1 MTQNTEENTTEV
13 VLEEP
18 PTRVITAEES
28 AQLETVAWPEVVE
41 PTLEQQLTEMKD
53 MWLRA
58 KAETENQRRRSFD
71 DMSKARKFAVE
82 SFAEALLPVKDS
94 LELALKTES
103 PTVDSLKEGVEITL
117 QQLSDVLKRNQ
128 ITEVLPTVGDAL
140 DPKQHQ
146 AIATVASEQ
155 ATNTVVSVMQT
166 GYMIADRLLRPA
178 MVTVAKAQV
187 EDEQPS

>member
-1 MTQNTEENTTEV
+1 MTQNTEETTQV
-13 VLEEP
+13 SEE
-18 PTRVITAEES
+18 TTQVSEEATAESE
-28 AQLETVAWPEVVE
+28 VAE

-58 KAETENQRRRSFD
+58 RADVENQRRRSFD
-71 DMSKARKFAVE
+71 DISKARKFALE

-94 LELALKTES
+94 LELALKTEA

-117 QQLSDVLKRNQ
+117 KQLTDVLKRNQ
-128 ITEVLPTVGDAL
+128 ITEVLPTVGDTL
-140 DPKQHQ
+140 DTKQHQ
-146 AIATVASEQ
+146 AIATVVSEQ
-155 ATNTVVSVMQT
+155 AANTVVSVMQT

-187 EDEQPS
+187 QDEQPS

>member
-1 MTQNTEENTTEV
+1 MTQNTEETTTQVSEAAV
-13 VLEEP
+13 E
-18 PTRVITAEES
+18 
-28 AQLETVAWPEVVE
+28 PEVVE
-41 PTLEQQLTEMKD
+41 PTLEQQLADMKD
-53 MWLRA
+53 AWLRA
-58 KAETENQRRRSFD
+58 KAEAENQRRRSFD
-71 DMSKARKFAVE
+71 DMVKARKFALE

-103 PTVDSLKEGVEITL
+103 PTVYSLKEGVEITL

-128 ITEVLPTVGDAL
+128 ITEVLPTTGDAL

-155 ATNTVVSVMQT
+155 AVNTVVSVMQT

-187 EDEQPS
+187 EDERQNLESCHREHTEL

>member
-1 MTQNTEENTTEV
+1 MTQNTEETTTEV
-13 VLEEP
+13 SEAVVE
-18 PTRVITAEES
+18 
-28 AQLETVAWPEVVE
+28 PEVVE
-41 PTLEQQLTEMKD
+41 PTLEQQLADMKD
-53 MWLRA
+53 AWLRA
-58 KAETENQRRRSFD
+58 KAEAENQRRRSFD
-71 DMSKARKFAVE
+71 DMVKARKFALE

-128 ITEVLPTVGDAL
+128 ITEVLPKVGDAL

-155 ATNTVVSVMQT
+155 AANTVVSVMQT

>member
-1 MTQNTEENTTEV
+1 MTQNTEETTTTEV
-13 VLEEP
+13 EAIVEP
-18 PTRVITAEES
+18 A
-28 AQLETVAWPEVVE
+28 VAE
-41 PTLEQQLTEMKD
+41 PTLEQQLADMKD
-53 MWLRA
+53 AWLRA
-58 KAETENQRRRSFD
+58 KAEAENQRRRSFD
-71 DMSKARKFAVE
+71 DMVKARKFALE

-155 ATNTVVSVMQT
+155 AANTVASVMQT

>member
-1 MTQNTEENTTEV
+1 MTQNTEEITMEAVEATV
-13 VLEEP
+13 EEP
-18 PTRVITAEES
+18 E
-28 AQLETVAWPEVVE
+28 VAE

-58 KAETENQRRRSFD
+58 RADAENQRRRSFD
-71 DMSKARKFAVE
+71 DMAKARKFALE

-94 LELALKTES
+94 LEMALKTES

-117 QQLSDVLKRNQ
+117 KQLTDVLKRNQ
-128 ITEVLPTVGDAL
+128 ITEVLPTVGDTL
-140 DPKQHQ
+140 DPKHHQ
-146 AIATVASEQ
+146 AIATVVSEQ
-155 ATNTVVSVMQT
+155 AANTVVSVMQT

-187 EDEQPS
+187 QDEQPS

>member
-1 MTQNTEENTTEV
+1 MTQNTEENTTQVSE
-13 VLEEP
+13 
-18 PTRVITAEES
+18 AEAIVE
-28 AQLETVAWPEVVE
+28 PEVVE
-41 PTLEQQLTEMKD
+41 PTLEQQLADMKD

-58 KAETENQRRRSFD
+58 KAEAENQRRRSFD
-71 DMSKARKFAVE
+71 DMAKARKFALE

-155 ATNTVVSVMQT
+155 AANTVVSVMQT

>member
-1 MTQNTEENTTEV
+1 MTQNTEETTTEV
-13 VLEEP
+13 LE
-18 PTRVITAEES
+18 A
-28 AQLETVAWPEVVE
+28 TVVEPEVAE

-82 SFAEALLPVKDS
+82 SFAEALLTVKDS

-128 ITEVLPTVGDAL
+128 ITEVLPGVGDAL

-155 ATNTVVSVMQT
+155 TPNTVVSVMQT

>member
-1 MTQNTEENTTEV
+1 MIENTEETITEV
-13 VLEEP
+13 LE
-18 PTRVITAEES
+18 A
-28 AQLETVAWPEVVE
+28 TVEPEVAE
-41 PTLEQQLTEMKD
+41 STLEQQLTEMKD

-58 KAETENQRRRSFD
+58 RADVENQRRRSFD
-71 DMSKARKFAVE
+71 DMSKARKFALE

-94 LELALKTES
+94 LELALKTET

-117 QQLSDVLKRNQ
+117 KQLTDVLKRNQ

-146 AIATVASEQ
+146 AIATVVSEQ
-155 ATNTVVSVMQT
+155 AANTVVSVMQT

-178 MVTVAKAQV
+178 MVTVAQAQ
-187 EDEQPS
+187 DEQPS

>member
-71 DMSKARKFAVE
+71 DMTKARKFALE

-155 ATNTVVSVMQT
+155 AANTVVSVMQT

>member
-1 MTQNTEENTTEV
+1 MTQNTEETTTEV
-13 VLEEP
+13 LEA
-18 PTRVITAEES
+18 T
-28 AQLETVAWPEVVE
+28 VVE
-41 PTLEQQLTEMKD
+41 PEVAETTLEQQLTEMKD

-58 KAETENQRRRSFD
+58 KAEAENQRRRSFD

-82 SFAEALLPVKDS
+82 SFAEALLTVKDS

-155 ATNTVVSVMQT
+155 AANTVVSVMQT

>member
-1 MTQNTEENTTEV
+1 MTQNTEENTTQVSE
-13 VLEEP
+13 
-18 PTRVITAEES
+18 AEAIVE
-28 AQLETVAWPEVVE
+28 PEVVE
-41 PTLEQQLTEMKD
+41 PTLEQQLADMKD
-53 MWLRA
+53 AWLRA
-58 KAETENQRRRSFD
+58 KAEAENQRRRSFD
-71 DMSKARKFAVE
+71 DMAKARKFALE

>member
-1 MTQNTEENTTEV
+1 MTQNTEENTTQVSEV
-13 VLEEP
+13 EAIVE
-18 PTRVITAEES
+18 
-28 AQLETVAWPEVVE
+28 PEVVE
-41 PTLEQQLTEMKD
+41 PTLEQQLADMKD
-53 MWLRA
+53 AWLRA
-58 KAETENQRRRSFD
+58 KAEAENQRRRSFD
-71 DMSKARKFAVE
+71 DMAKARKFALE

>member
-1 MTQNTEENTTEV
+1 MTQNTEETTTEV
-13 VLEEP
+13 LE
-18 PTRVITAEES
+18 A
-28 AQLETVAWPEVVE
+28 TVVEPEVAE

-58 KAETENQRRRSFD
+58 KAEAENQRRRSFD

-82 SFAEALLPVKDS
+82 SFAEALLTVKDS

-117 QQLSDVLKRNQ
+117 KQLSDVLKRNQ
-128 ITEVLPTVGDAL
+128 ITEVLPGVGDAL

-155 ATNTVVSVMQT
+155 TPNTVVSVMQT

>member
-1 MTQNTEENTTEV
+1 MTQNTEETTTTEV
-13 VLEEP
+13 EAIVE
-18 PTRVITAEES
+18 
-28 AQLETVAWPEVVE
+28 PEVVE
-41 PTLEQQLTEMKD
+41 PTLEQQLADMKD
-53 MWLRA
+53 AWLRA
-58 KAETENQRRRSFD
+58 KAEAENQRRRSFD
-71 DMSKARKFAVE
+71 DMAKARKFALE

>member
-1 MTQNTEENTTEV
+1 MTENTEEITIEAVEATV
-13 VLEEP
+13 EEP
-18 PTRVITAEES
+18 E
-28 AQLETVAWPEVVE
+28 VAE

-58 KAETENQRRRSFD
+58 KADVENQRRRSFD
-71 DMSKARKFAVE
+71 DMAKARKFALE

-94 LELALKTES
+94 LEMALKTES

-117 QQLSDVLKRNQ
+117 KQLTDVLKRNQ
-128 ITEVLPTVGDAL
+128 ITEVLPTVGDTL

-146 AIATVASEQ
+146 AIATVVSEQ
-155 ATNTVVSVMQT
+155 AANTVVSVMQT

-187 EDEQPS
+187 QDEQPS

>member
-1 MTQNTEENTTEV
+1 MTQNTEETTTEV
-13 VLEEP
+13 LEA
-18 PTRVITAEES
+18 T
-28 AQLETVAWPEVVE
+28 VVE
-41 PTLEQQLTEMKD
+41 PEVAETTLEQQLTEMKD

-58 KAETENQRRRSFD
+58 KAEAENQRRRSFD

-82 SFAEALLPVKDS
+82 SFAEALLTVKDS

-117 QQLSDVLKRNQ
+117 KQLADVLKRNQ
-128 ITEVLPTVGDAL
+128 ITEVLPGVGDAL

-155 ATNTVVSVMQT
+155 TPNTVVSVMQT

>member
-1 MTQNTEENTTEV
+1 MTQNTEETTTTEV
-13 VLEEP
+13 EAIVE
-18 PTRVITAEES
+18 A
-28 AQLETVAWPEVVE
+28 EVVE
-41 PTLEQQLTEMKD
+41 PTLEQQLADMKD
-53 MWLRA
+53 AWLRA
-58 KAETENQRRRSFD
+58 KAEAENQRRRSFD
-71 DMSKARKFAVE
+71 DMAKARKFALE

>member
-1 MTQNTEENTTEV
+1 MTQNTEETTTEV
-13 VLEEP
+13 LE
-18 PTRVITAEES
+18 A
-28 AQLETVAWPEVVE
+28 TVVEPEVAE

-58 KAETENQRRRSFD
+58 KAEAENQRRRSFD

-82 SFAEALLPVKDS
+82 SFAEALLTVKDS

-117 QQLSDVLKRNQ
+117 KQLADVLKRNQ
-128 ITEVLPTVGDAL
+128 ITEVLPGVGDAL

-155 ATNTVVSVMQT
+155 TPNTVVSVMQT